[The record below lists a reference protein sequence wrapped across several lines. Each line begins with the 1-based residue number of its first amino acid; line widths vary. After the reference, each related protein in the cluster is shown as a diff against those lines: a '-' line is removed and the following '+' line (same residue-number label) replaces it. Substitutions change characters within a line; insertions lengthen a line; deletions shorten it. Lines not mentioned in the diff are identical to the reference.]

1 MSIANLFIMFIF
13 CDRLMSQ
20 GHFLLRGFLRYAHEV
35 VPFEKVFSIFVRIP
49 EIERWFQIPSRL
61 FSWTSFI
68 FILFGLFTSVS
79 VRKIDIHL
87 NASQLGEY
95 VPPLSTS
102 KAGLNRTVYN

>member
-79 VRKIDIHL
+79 VRKIYTLTLRSLVNMFHHYL
-87 NASQLGEY
+87 RPRQG
-95 VPPLSTS
+95 
-102 KAGLNRTVYN
+102 